1 MQRQTIT
8 PRSTVESKGRI
19 LYSESSQAWNLV
31 RLKAEFLKD
40 FHQLKEKTSKFSY
53 NLIYYRT
60 YEEFEKAVKELI
72 KKGEVLHVLM
82 FLKKES

>member
-1 MQRQTIT
+1 MQKQTIT
-8 PRSTVESKGRI
+8 PKSIIESKGRI

-31 RLKAEFLKD
+31 RLKAEFLNN

-60 YEEFEKAVKELI
+60 YEEFEKAVNELI
-72 KKGEVLHVLM
+72 KKGEVLPVLM
-82 FLKKES
+82 FLKKDC